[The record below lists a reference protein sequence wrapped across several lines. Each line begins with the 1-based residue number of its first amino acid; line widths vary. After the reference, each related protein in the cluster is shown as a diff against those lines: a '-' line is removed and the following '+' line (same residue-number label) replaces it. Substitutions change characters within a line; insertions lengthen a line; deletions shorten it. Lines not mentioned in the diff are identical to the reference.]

1 MHVQSYN
8 QKHYIYVL
16 KVLYNVLKVYNM
28 ITFNMHFLSAS
39 DFVMRPDK

>member
-16 KVLYNVLKVYNM
+16 KVLFNVLKVYN